1 VFQVGEGI
9 CGEDFRSRYGGM
21 PLPSFAAL
29 VFRAENGPQRRGR
42 MGRAERAPGRMYV
55 EMLVCET
62 RRQRGG
68 GVLGGAALGGAV
80 LRGVPGGAVPGTPI
94 LGGTVLGRAIP

>member
-29 VFRAENGPQRRGR
+29 VFRAENGPQRRGVWGEQNAR
-42 MGRAERAPGRMYV
+42 QAGCMLRCWSVRLGVSV
-55 EMLVCET
+55 EAGCLEV
-62 RRQRGG
+62 QRWVARSCGAYLE
-68 GVLGGAALGGAV
+68 VLCPE
-80 LRGVPGGAVPGTPI
+80 LRS
-94 LGGTVLGRAIP
+94 